1 MLYNREPGVDVGDT
15 RFNCHC
21 HLLPVYQG
29 TPSLTGARARGS
41 LGQVT
46 RKMAL
51 KQMLKF
57 SVDFTPYTML
67 VSQGWSTR
75 GRALP
80 PRASC

>member
-1 MLYNREPGVDVGDT
+1 MSWRSLLLYNREWGVDVGDT

-21 HLLPVYQG
+21 HLLPVHEG

-51 KQMLKF
+51 K
-57 SVDFTPYTML
+57 
-67 VSQGWSTR
+67 
-75 GRALP
+75 
-80 PRASC
+80 